1 MSVGHR
7 QPAAPTDTVPAR
19 RPFGDEGTV
28 LLTRDTEGVV
38 RRASR
43 WLGTPYSWGG
53 GTPYGPSAGFCDG
66 TNGYGPSGECAASVT
81 PGFDCSSLMRYAY
94 WPFIRL
100 PRVSAS
106 QYAVTSEYTVGRA
119 ALREGDLVFWHNGT
133 RIYHVGLYCG
143 DDEVIHAPRTG
154 KPIARVPL
162 DEAMPRKDYYG
173 ATRLLNLSAR

>member
-1 MSVGHR
+1 MSAGRLRTSVL
-7 QPAAPTDTVPAR
+7 TDACPERWTH
-19 RPFGDEGTV
+19 GDESTGR
-28 LLTRDTEGVV
+28 LPRDADVV
-38 RRASR
+38 VGRASR

-53 GTPYGPSAGFCDG
+53 GTPYGPSTGFCDG
-66 TNGYGPSGECAASVT
+66 TNGYGPSGECTASVT
-81 PGFDCSSLMRYAY
+81 PGFDCSSLVRYAY
-94 WPFIRL
+94 WPFNRL

-106 QYAVTSEYTVGRA
+106 QYAATSEYTVRRT

-154 KPIARVPL
+154 KLISRVPL

>member
-1 MSVGHR
+1 MSLGHSHTAVLGD
-7 QPAAPTDTVPAR
+7 AALGRWPHA
-19 RPFGDEGTV
+19 DEGTTQ
-28 LLTRDTEGVV
+28 LPRDADVVV
-38 RRASR
+38 RRAAR

-53 GTPYGPSAGFCDG
+53 GTPYGPSTGFCDG
-66 TNGYGPSGECAASVT
+66 TNGYGPSGECAAAAT
-81 PGFDCSSLMRYAY
+81 PGFDCSSLVRYAY
-94 WPFIRL
+94 WPLIRL

-106 QYAVTSEYTVGRA
+106 QYAATSEYAVGRTT
-119 ALREGDLVFWHNGT
+119 LREGDLVFWHNGT

-154 KPIARVPL
+154 KLISRVPL